1 MRGLCEREGRRHKN
15 CALNARK
22 LSAASFVPKT
32 AQYEILLAFVALGN
46 SYSPKAS
53 HSQKLDLLAR
63 AAQIDVAAA
72 GAQALD
78 HEQIGP

>member
-53 HSQKLDLLAR
+53 HSQKLDYLAR
-63 AAQIDVAAA
+63 AAQIDAAA
-72 GAQALD
+72 APARAQ
-78 HEQIGP
+78 HPKEIGP